1 MHVKT
6 PGSVINADITQPIPD
21 EDESMTSSKGSQK
34 TKSNQ
39 ESNQTPSSSHNSSSS
54 EFIEEKESLDDQ
66 INWEEK

>member
-21 EDESMTSSKGSQK
+21 EDESMTSSIGSQK
-34 TKSNQ
+34 AKSNQ
-39 ESNQTPSSSHNSSSS
+39 DSSRTPSSTHNSSSS

-66 INWEEK
+66 MNWEE